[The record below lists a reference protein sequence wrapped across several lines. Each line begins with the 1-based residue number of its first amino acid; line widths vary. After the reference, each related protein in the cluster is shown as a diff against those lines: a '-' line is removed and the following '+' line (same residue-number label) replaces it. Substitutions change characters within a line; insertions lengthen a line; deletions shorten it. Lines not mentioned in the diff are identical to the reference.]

1 MPTKQHP
8 PPLLGSYMVTLVF
21 LVSCDFLF
29 LFLSPLGEPAN
40 PGLHL
45 DDLDGHQHGVPLQ
58 HQQGFPLPQGRPAAT
73 TY

>member
-1 MPTKQHP
+1 
-8 PPLLGSYMVTLVF
+8 MVTLVF

-45 DDLDGHQHGVPLQ
+45 DDLDGHKHGL
-58 HQQGFPLPQGRPAAT
+58 PLPQGLPAAT